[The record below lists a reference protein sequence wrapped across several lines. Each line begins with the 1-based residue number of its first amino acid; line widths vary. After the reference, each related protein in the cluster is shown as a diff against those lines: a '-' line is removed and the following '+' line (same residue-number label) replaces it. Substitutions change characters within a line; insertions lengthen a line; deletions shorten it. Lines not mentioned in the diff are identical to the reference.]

1 MAAGKGDSKSAP
13 TKRGLRD
20 VISTPGKSTSS
31 PMRKQLRKAI
41 EEGSNDEVNSSDS
54 LKSEIADVISAVL
67 DTKLEGL
74 VTRIESMMTAKIQEL
89 EAKFESIQSE
99 VKQLKQEVNESINHV
114 EDVLKYDIDQVWEYA
129 VKNEHYSRKNNLR
142 ILGLDEEEG
151 ENLEQKFVEFV
162 KENLQEEL
170 RPEEIE
176 IIPRIG
182 KKNNND
188 GDQGSRRERKRAVIV
203 KLQSNKTKM
212 KILLKRRL
220 LKGKEF
226 VIMEDMADDIARRL
240 RVLKSKKSVE
250 SAWFS
255 NGKLKYKQHRDPR
268 VQEIRGWSD
277 LGNLE

>member
-1 MAAGKGDSKSAP
+1 MASSKLKCFSCNSKKGDRARVPLIRECGPWSANHVNGTESTCESPPKKRGQKGVKMAAGKGDSKSAP

-54 LKSEIADVISAVL
+54 LKSEIPDVISAVL

-89 EAKFESIQSE
+89 EVKFESIQSE

-129 VKNEHYSRKNNLR
+129 VKNEQYSRKNNLR

-151 ENLEQKFVEFV
+151 ENLEQKFS
-162 KENLQEEL
+162 NL
-170 RPEEIE
+170 
-176 IIPRIG
+176 
-182 KKNNND
+182 
-188 GDQGSRRERKRAVIV
+188 
-203 KLQSNKTKM
+203 
-212 KILLKRRL
+212 
-220 LKGKEF
+220 
-226 VIMEDMADDIARRL
+226 
-240 RVLKSKKSVE
+240 
-250 SAWFS
+250 
-255 NGKLKYKQHRDPR
+255 
-268 VQEIRGWSD
+268 
-277 LGNLE
+277 

>member
-20 VISTPGKSTSS
+20 VISTPGKSASS

-89 EAKFESIQSE
+89 EAKCESIQSE

-114 EDVLKYDIDQVWEYA
+114 EDVLKYDTDHVWEYA
-129 VKNEHYSRKNNLR
+129 VKNDSRKNNLR
-142 ILGLDEEEG
+142 ILGLGEEEG

-162 KENLQEEL
+162 KENLQEEI

-176 IIPRIG
+176 IIHRIG

-203 KLQSNKTKM
+203 KLQSNKSKM
-212 KILLKRRL
+212 KILFKRRL

-226 VIMEDMADDIARRL
+226 VIMEDMADDIAKRL

>member
-1 MAAGKGDSKSAP
+1 MDGKKSIKMAAGKGDSKSAP
-13 TKRGLRD
+13 TIRGLRD

-129 VKNEHYSRKNNLR
+129 IKNEQYSRKNNLR
-142 ILGLDEEEG
+142 ILRLHEEEG

-162 KENLQEEL
+162 KENLQEEI

-176 IIPRIG
+176 IIHRIG

-188 GDQGSRRERKRAVIV
+188 GDQGSRRERKRAVRRTTTTEIKGHGGRGSVQLLLSFSQTRV
-203 KLQSNKTKM
+203 K
-212 KILLKRRL
+212 
-220 LKGKEF
+220 
-226 VIMEDMADDIARRL
+226 
-240 RVLKSKKSVE
+240 
-250 SAWFS
+250 
-255 NGKLKYKQHRDPR
+255 
-268 VQEIRGWSD
+268 
-277 LGNLE
+277 